1 MQLPECTRAGVTEGA
16 PRAGGQRGITGAGGR
31 QRGITG
37 AGGAGCITGA
47 GRGQGAAA
55 ELAWLLSRPWCGG
68 EGVSLSEGQSLYSR
82 FQLFSDGS

>member
-1 MQLPECTRAGVTEGA
+1 MPLEEGPGCVPLPECTRAGVTEGA
-16 PRAGGQRGITGAGGR
+16 PRAGG

>member
-1 MQLPECTRAGVTEGA
+1 MCLWEEGPGCVQLPECTRAGVTEGT
-16 PRAGGQRGITGAGGR
+16 PRAGG

-68 EGVSLSEGQSLYSR
+68 EGVSLSEGQSLYSG